1 MEHSHFIGIDVS
13 KDHLDVHVRPTGDSF
28 RVRYDDAGLVALVA
42 RVRPLAPAVLVLE
55 ATGGYEVP
63 VAATLAS
70 AALPVAVV
78 NPRQVRDFARGIGK
92 LAKTDPIDADV
103 LAYFAEV
110 VQPAASEKVAEKQ
123 AELQELVQR
132 RQQLLGLRV
141 AEINRQGTAS
151 AKLARRSLE
160 KMLKTINSQIDL
172 LDEAIVKL
180 VASDDD
186 WRRKAELLQSVP
198 GVGKVSSCHLLAS
211 LPELGK
217 LNREKIVA
225 LAGLAPYNHDSGK
238 LKGKR
243 SIGGGRAE
251 VRQAL
256 YMAAFSA
263 RNHNPHIRRFAQRL
277 EAAGKTFKVVLTACM
292 RKLLIILNTMVK
304 NNSPWQSTETA
315 QIQ

>member
-1 MEHSHFIGIDVS
+1 
-13 KDHLDVHVRPTGDSF
+13 
-28 RVRYDDAGLVALVA
+28 VA
-42 RVRPLAPAVLVLE
+42 RRPETQCCTFTYDAVGLPALLQTLKSWGPIFVVIE
-55 ATGGYEVP
+55 ATGGLERAV
-63 VAATLAS
+63 VAELVS
-70 AALPVAVV
+70 AGIKLAVV

-103 LAYFAEV
+103 LAYFAKV
-110 VQPAASEKVAEKQ
+110 VRPAASEKVAEKQ

-132 RQQLLGLRV
+132 RQQLLALRI
-141 AEINRQGTAS
+141 AETNRQGTAS
-151 AKLARRSLE
+151 AKLARRSLD
-160 KMLKTINSQIDL
+160 KMLKTIGSQIDL

-198 GVGKVSSCHLLAS
+198 GVGKVSSYHLLAS

-243 SIGGGRAE
+243 SIGGGRTE

-263 RNHNPHIRRFAQRL
+263 RNHNPHIRCFAQRL
-277 EAAGKTFKVVLTACM
+277 EDAGKAFKVVLTACM

-304 NNSPWQSTETA
+304 TNTPWQSTATA
-315 QIQ
+315 QIP